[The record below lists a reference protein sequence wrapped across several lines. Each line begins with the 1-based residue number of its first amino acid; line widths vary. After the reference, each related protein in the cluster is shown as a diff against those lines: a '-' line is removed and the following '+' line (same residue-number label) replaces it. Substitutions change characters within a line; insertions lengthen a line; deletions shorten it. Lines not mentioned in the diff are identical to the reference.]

1 MGISVCCGESRG
13 FKTSNLH
20 IYQINRYYSETESS
34 PNIDLPEKN
43 SFLESPNQS
52 KVYKGD
58 LLNKDSTIS
67 DRLNSE
73 TLIIDENTNDIKNS
87 INSNEKEKKV
97 KRKQNLKN
105 IKGEFQLYSYDI
117 EEERFYKFK
126 IIFPIIKSIEG
137 LSELLIK
144 STYFLCGIS
153 PKQKNEGS
161 FLFKIN
167 LDTVFE
173 DEDIN
178 AQILINSHH
187 SHVYPS
193 LISDQKG
200 QILCIGG
207 KGQTQCELFNSNLN
221 KWFMLPN
228 LPEERYKCNLCLD
241 SKDIYVYLFGGINRK
256 QLKNKNEN
264 NLEDN
269 DYMILRMDL
278 IKQLAWEKIIIK
290 NESKNLII
298 NRFSSACFTFKNDDD
313 FIFLIGG
320 ENAEKNYLDNII
332 RYSISKEIF
341 EATGIK
347 LESKAKFTNQY
358 GILKDYQTYCFIDSL
373 NKIHTIDRHDCL
385 PMDYHPSQI

>member
-1 MGISVCCGESRG
+1 MGISVCCGESKG
-13 FKTSNLH
+13 FNTSNLH
-20 IYQINRYYSETESS
+20 IYQINRYYSEKES
-34 PNIDLPEKN
+34 PPKIDLPEQMG
-43 SFLESPNQS
+43 FPESLNQTKAAEDS
-52 KVYKGD
+52 I
-58 LLNKDSTIS
+58 LNKDSMIS

-73 TLIIDENTNDIKNS
+73 TLITDENANKNN
-87 INSNEKEKKV
+87 INISVKEKKI
-97 KRKQNLKN
+97 KKQNLKN
-105 IKGEFQLYSYDI
+105 INGEFQLYSYDI
-117 EEERFYKFK
+117 EEDRFSKFK

-137 LSELLIK
+137 FSELLIK
-144 STYFLCGIS
+144 SNLFLCGIS

-161 FLFKIN
+161 FLFKIS
-167 LDTVFE
+167 LDSIFG

-187 SHVYPS
+187 PHVYPS

-200 QILCIGG
+200 QIICVGG
-207 KGQTQCELFNSNLN
+207 KGQTQCELFNIKLN

-228 LPEERYKCNLCLD
+228 IPEERYKCNLCLD
-241 SKDIYVYLFGGINRK
+241 PKETYVYLFGGINRK
-256 QLKNKNEN
+256 LLKKKNEN
-264 NLEDN
+264 NLEEN

-278 IKQLAWEKIIIK
+278 IKQLTWEKIIIK

-298 NRFSSACFTFKNDDD
+298 NRFSSGCFTFKNDED

-332 RYSISKEIF
+332 RYSISKETF
-341 EATGIK
+341 ETTGIK
-347 LESKAKFTNQY
+347 LQNKAKFTNQY
-358 GILKDYQTYCFIDSL
+358 GILKDYQTYWFIDSV

>member
-1 MGISVCCGESRG
+1 MGISVCCAESRG

-34 PNIDLPEKN
+34 PKIDLPEKI
-43 SFLESPNQS
+43 SFPPSLNQS
-52 KVYKGD
+52 NVVEGA
-58 LLNKDSTIS
+58 LVKDSTIS
-67 DRLNSE
+67 ERLNSE
-73 TLIIDENTNDIKNS
+73 TLIIEENTNDIKNS
-87 INSNEKEKKV
+87 INSSEKEKKV

-105 IKGEFQLYSYDI
+105 INGEFQLYSYDI
-117 EEERFYKFK
+117 DEERFSKFK

-144 STYFLCGIS
+144 SNLFLCGIS

-161 FLFKIN
+161 FLFKIS
-167 LDTVFE
+167 LDSIFG

-178 AQILINSHH
+178 AQILINSHYP
-187 SHVYPS
+187 HVYPS
-193 LISDQKG
+193 LISDKNG
-200 QILCIGG
+200 QIICVGG
-207 KGQTQCELFNSNLN
+207 KGQTQCELFNNNLN

-228 LPEERYKCNLCLD
+228 IPEERYKCNLCLD
-241 SKDIYVYLFGGINRK
+241 PKEIYVYLFGGINRK

-269 DYMILRMDL
+269 EYMILRMDL
-278 IKQLAWEKIIIK
+278 IKQLTWEKIIIK

-298 NRFSSACFTFKNDDD
+298 NRFSSGCFTFKNDED

-320 ENAEKNYLDNII
+320 EDAEKNYLDNII
-332 RYSISKEIF
+332 RYSISKETF
-341 EATGIK
+341 ESTGIK
-347 LESKAKFTNQY
+347 LQNKAKFTIQY

-373 NKIHTIDRHDCL
+373 NKIHNIDRHDCL